1 MEIVSNQSRAFRSL
15 GSGKMKPCECSEE
28 HISDIRFKGKER
40 LNLQNSHLVPKAVE
54 EFVKSN
60 QKEAWEKRM

>member
-15 GSGKMKPCECSEE
+15 GSGKRNRVKCSEE

-40 LNLQNSHLVPKAVE
+40 LNFQNSYLVPRAVE
-54 EFVKSN
+54 DFVKLRVN
-60 QKEAWEKRM
+60 

>member
-15 GSGKMKPCECSEE
+15 GFGKTKPGKCSEE

-54 EFVKSN
+54 EFVKLRV
-60 QKEAWEKRM
+60 K